1 MGNCEVCK
9 NVELDT
15 NTLIVD
21 TNPLEPADFY
31 NDKTRAVAKKIG
43 PFQCSDDQIPPYIT
57 KGPIQ
62 MEQGTRYIGQFS
74 NGMRNGKGKQVWKD
88 YTLY

>member
-1 MGNCEVCK
+1 MGNCEICK

-31 NDKTRAVAKKIG
+31 NDKTRSVAKKIG
-43 PFQCSDDQIPPYIT
+43 PF
-57 KGPIQ
+57 
-62 MEQGTRYIGQFS
+62 
-74 NGMRNGKGKQVWKD
+74 
-88 YTLY
+88 